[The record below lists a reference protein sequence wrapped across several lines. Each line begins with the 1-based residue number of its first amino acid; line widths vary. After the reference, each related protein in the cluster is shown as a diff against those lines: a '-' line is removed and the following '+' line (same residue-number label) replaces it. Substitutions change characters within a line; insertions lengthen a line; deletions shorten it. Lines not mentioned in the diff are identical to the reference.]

1 MRLLVAE
8 DERELA
14 NALAAI
20 LQHNQFSV
28 DTVYNG
34 QDAYDY
40 GLSPNYDGI
49 LLDVMMPKLNGFE
62 VVRKLREDGVK
73 TPVLLLTAKSETTD
87 KICGLDCGA
96 DDYLTKPF
104 VMGELLARVRALT
117 RRRGEY
123 SHTVLQCGNL
133 TLERATFELS
143 GPDGTLRLGNR
154 EFQMLELLME
164 GPGRVVSTEQFMER
178 IWGYDADAEI
188 SVVWV
193 YISYLRKK
201 LAGLGA
207 NVEIR
212 AMRGVGYTL
221 EARHD

>member
-62 VVRKLREDGVK
+62 VVRKLRGDGVK
-73 TPVLLLTAKSETTD
+73 TPVLLLTSKGETAD

-117 RRRGEY
+117 RRRSEY

-221 EARHD
+221 EVRHD